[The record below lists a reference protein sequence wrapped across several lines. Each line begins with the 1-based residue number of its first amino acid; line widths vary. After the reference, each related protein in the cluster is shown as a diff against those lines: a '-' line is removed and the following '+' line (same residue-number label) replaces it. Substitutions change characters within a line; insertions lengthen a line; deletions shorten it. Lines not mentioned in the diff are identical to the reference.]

1 MRFEHKVYDYD
12 EFTGRQL
19 NVVETIVIETEAVTL
34 TEIIDAFERFL
45 KACDYHFDGKLDFV
59 GEDE

>member
-1 MRFEHKVYDYD
+1 MKFEQKVYDYD

-19 NVVETIVIETEAVTL
+19 NVVETIVMETEAITL
-34 TEIIDAFERFL
+34 SEILDTFERFL

-59 GEDE
+59 EEE